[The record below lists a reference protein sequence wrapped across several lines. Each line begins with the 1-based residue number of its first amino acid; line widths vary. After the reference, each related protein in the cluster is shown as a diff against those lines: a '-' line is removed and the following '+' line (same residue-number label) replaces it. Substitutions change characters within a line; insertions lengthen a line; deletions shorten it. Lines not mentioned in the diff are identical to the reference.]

1 MELNHLKRFLCYLG
15 LMYLAAITAI
25 NTPNIQVLY
34 KKSIF
39 KRNKTS
45 IQCNSVSNKQLHWSL
60 AFKRQSKFLS
70 FNL

>member
-34 KKSIF
+34 KKNRYLKEI
-39 KRNKTS
+39 K
-45 IQCNSVSNKQLHWSL
+45 LP
-60 AFKRQSKFLS
+60 
-70 FNL
+70 FNAIR